1 MPVDEN
7 EAEADTELLVPVADT
22 PALAVVEAPEVEP
35 ATTLVD
41 ALVEVP
47 FVAE

>member
-22 PALAVVEAPEVEP
+22 PALAVVVAPVVEL
-35 ATTLVD
+35 AVTLVD
-41 ALVEVP
+41 ALVD
-47 FVAE
+47 VALVDE